1 MHAQADAGEVL
12 GRSHGGKRRRRK
24 ENGLKRGSTGF
35 LQSLF
40 GQVSLS
46 LELFW
51 VNAHFSLIFS
61 PPKWKMP

>member
-40 GQVSLS
+40 GQVSMN

-51 VNAHFSLIFS
+51 LRSHFFTIGRNQIHA
-61 PPKWKMP
+61 